1 MISFYNFHSRNKRG
15 MLVIAPEVSDNII
28 VRYLKPLQNEKLPDG
43 ITFNVV
49 AGKKCMILLDTVM
62 NYERKIISFYAGEI
76 WNR

>member
-1 MISFYNFHSRNKRG
+1 

-49 AGKKCMILLDTVM
+49 AGKKCMIL
-62 NYERKIISFYAGEI
+62 
-76 WNR
+76 

>member
-1 MISFYNFHSRNKRG
+1 MPHLHISFLNIKFQLKIYDLFYNFHSRNKRG

-49 AGKKCMILLDTVM
+49 AGKKCMIL
-62 NYERKIISFYAGEI
+62 
-76 WNR
+76 